1 MMKQTK
7 KKTKTKVPLLI
18 LAGFVIFV
26 SGAFFWY
33 QNALKPVQ
41 ATSEEFVLIVESGD
55 TAKHIAEYLAENG
68 VIKNANAA
76 YIYVKQANLNNIKVG
91 TYHLDKSWDVKKIF
105 MLLNDVTGA
114 DRTDVKV
121 TIPEGLWAK
130 EIAAK
135 IAEVTNVTADELLAL
150 WNNEDYLRSIMPDYP
165 FLTEDI
171 FNDQLKV
178 KLEGYLFPETYYF
191 YANTTAASITKKM
204 LDQTELIYEKYKDA
218 FDASDYSIHELFT
231 LASITQFEAGDIDD
245 DKLVSGIWFNRLN
258 AKMPLQSSVTVCYA
272 LYDYDH
278 WSACEVNADLDSP
291 YNTYKYAGIPIGP
304 IDNPGENAII
314 SVLYPTKTDYY
325 YFIAD
330 VYGDGTIHYAKTYS
344 EHLANIKKYLN

>member
-1 MMKQTK
+1 MTKKTK
-7 KKTKTKVPLLI
+7 KKTKSKLLLI
-18 LAGFVIFV
+18 TVGFIVMLG
-26 SGAFFWY
+26 GAFFWY
-33 QNALKPVQ
+33 QNSLGPIQ
-41 ATSEEFVLIVESGD
+41 STSQEFVLVVEKGD
-55 TAKHIAEYLAENG
+55 TAKSIAEYLAENG
-68 VIKNANAA
+68 VIKNADSA
-76 YIYVKQANLNNIKVG
+76 YFYVKEADLNNIKIG
-91 TYHLDKSWDVKKIF
+91 TYHLDKSWSVKEIF
-105 MLLNDVTGA
+105 TLLNDLNGA
-114 DRTDVKV
+114 DRTDIKV

-130 EIAAK
+130 QIADK
-135 IAEVTNVTADELLAL
+135 IAEVTSVTADELLTL
-150 WNNEDYLRSIMPDYP
+150 WNNEDYLRSIMDDYP

-171 FNDQLKV
+171 FNNGLKV

-191 YANTTAASITKKM
+191 YANTTASSITEKM
-204 LDQTELIYEKYKDA
+204 LDQTELIYEKYKEA
-218 FDASDYSIHELFT
+218 FDDSDYTIHELFT

-245 DKLVSGIWFNRLN
+245 DKIVSGIWFNRLN
-258 AKMPLQSSVTVCYA
+258 AGMALQSSVTVCYA

-330 VYGDGTIHYAKTYS
+330 VYGDGTIYYAKTYS
-344 EHLANIKKYLN
+344 EHLANINKYLK